1 MSSFEWKKNIEG
13 SVEDGLV
20 ITVATMRVIYLIK
33 ELKLNI
39 LLAIEQK
46 SGIWTGVSPKDHIVY
61 KNGSTSEWFPRDLA
75 WSIMQSFI
83 TC

>member
-1 MSSFEWKKNIEG
+1 MKEKHWRFCRRWVGYNGCNNEG
-13 SVEDGLV
+13 NLFNK
-20 ITVATMRVIYLIK
+20 R
-33 ELKLNI
+33 LKLNI

-75 WSIMQSFI
+75 WAIMQSFI